1 MPQKNILASII
12 ENWGGLSAQQ
22 KTAFAFSI
30 LILAILIGIVVMMA
44 STPKYAQVFS
54 NLSPADSNAI
64 VTKLKEMKVN
74 YRLTNGGS
82 TIEVPSE
89 SIDETRMALAGE
101 GTMPES
107 GSPGFELFDKP
118 QVGQSEFGERLNYRR
133 ALQGELARIICKLK
147 SVRSASVMLAMPERR
162 ALAADEQPTSAS
174 ILVTL
179 REKTLNTNEVKAIV
193 NLVSSSVEGLKP
205 ENVRVVDQFGNL
217 LTEFADINGSGGS
230 GDNRMRVQRSIE
242 SQIEQRVQS
251 MLDRVLGPNK
261 SMIRASAK
269 INFNHKVVENEIYSP
284 NKNSAGQVIGVL
296 ENERSTEET
305 YGSSPTAG
313 LGGGITSMLAPGGL
327 LTGGSSNNK
336 AGGYSRK
343 EKNANYKISKRIE
356 KEDIPPGQIEDVTI
370 SLMVD
375 KTVKQK
381 LEDLR
386 ANVAAV
392 AGVEVAK
399 VTASSVEFDQTF
411 SKTEEEDAKKQDKMS
426 MIMMGV
432 KWGAGIL
439 VTVIFLVVLMSI
451 YRATLAPV
459 QGKYLPPAEINYAEL
474 TNNSQAYN
482 QLPNFVT
489 PDGQPTDVMQNMYTS
504 LGIPQNQSRFSDD
517 QLRELDPKRVATV
530 IKGMLSEE

>member
-1 MPQKNILASII
+1 MAQKNILLNLI
-12 ENWGGLSAQQ
+12 EHWGALSSQQ
-22 KTAFAFSI
+22 KTAFTFSI
-30 LILAILIGIVVMMA
+30 LILGVLIGLVVMMA
-44 STPKYAQVFS
+44 STPKYSQVFS

-82 TIEVPSE
+82 TVEVPSE
-89 SIDETRMALAGE
+89 SVDETRMALAGE

-133 ALQGELARIICKLK
+133 ALQGELARIIGKLK
-147 SVRSASVMLAMPERR
+147 SVRSANVMLAMPERR
-162 ALAADEQPTSAS
+162 ALVSDEQPTSAS

-179 REKTLNTNEVKAIV
+179 REKSLNTNEVKAIV

-217 LTEFADINGSGGS
+217 LTEFADINGSGGG

-261 SMIRASAK
+261 SMVRASAK
-269 INFNHKVVENEIYSP
+269 INFNHKVIENEIFTP
-284 NKNSAGQVIGVL
+284 NANASGQITGVL

-305 YGSSPTAG
+305 YGSAPGAA
-313 LGGGITSMLAPGGL
+313 GGISSMLSPGGL
-327 LTGGSSNNK
+327 LGGAGAGSK
-336 AGGYSRK
+336 GGYSRK
-343 EKNANYKISKRIE
+343 EKNVNYKISKRIE
-356 KEDIPPGQIEDVTI
+356 REDIPSGQIEDVTV

-375 KTVKQK
+375 KTVNQK
-381 LEDLR
+381 IEDLR
-386 ANVAAV
+386 SNVAAV
-392 AGVEVAK
+392 VGVNVAK
-399 VTASSVEFDQTF
+399 VTATSVEFDQTF
-411 SKTEEEDAKKQDKMS
+411 SKTEAEDAKKQDRNS

-439 VTVIFLVVLMSI
+439 VTIIFLVVLMSI

-459 QGKYLPPAEINYAEL
+459 QAKYLPPSDINYAEL
-474 TNNSQAYN
+474 TNNSQSYN

-489 PDGQPTDVMQNMYTS
+489 PDGQPTDVMQNMYSS
-504 LGIPQNQSRFSDD
+504 LGVSQNQSRFSDE